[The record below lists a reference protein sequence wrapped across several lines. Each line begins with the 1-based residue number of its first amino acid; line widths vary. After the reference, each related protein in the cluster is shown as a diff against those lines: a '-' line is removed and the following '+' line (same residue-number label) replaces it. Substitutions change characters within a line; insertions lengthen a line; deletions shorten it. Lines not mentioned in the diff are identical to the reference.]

1 MVSEELSIK
10 HQSLI
15 YKAQKSIL
23 AHGKDVKAI
32 LEVLGKLSLDLFN
45 KEGFSVL
52 SYDFAA
58 QMTRPI
64 YKQGFKEETLN
75 HLAEEFTKLKVEK
88 KPIVREQI
96 VDPDAG
102 KINLV
107 PIGDEE
113 DIYGQIIFADSED
126 ANKVAV
132 TEFIELATASLGTF
146 LGVGLLQLHLE
157 EMAALIEVSHVV
169 SSTLDLRELLTKIM
183 KTATKVMRCETS
195 TVYLVDEATNELY
208 FSIVQGD
215 SNVGAKLK
223 EIRLPMGTGLAGWCA
238 QNNAPVM
245 VPDTDKDP
253 RFFKGADKKSGF
265 VTRSMI
271 CVPMCL
277 KEKVIGVLQVLNRTG
292 DIPFNDHDLE
302 TLKAVAT
309 QAVSAIE
316 NARLYENIQ
325 KIYLS
330 TIEVLA
336 TAIDAKDPY
345 TRGHS
350 RRVTLYSV
358 AIAEQLGLSPKEIE
372 NIRYAGL
379 LHDVGKIGI
388 SDSIIRKPG
397 RLTDEEYGIIKT
409 HPAIGARILRPVE
422 FLADKIPGVL
432 HHHEYYDGR
441 GYPDHLSGEDIPLA
455 GRIICVADCFD
466 AMTTNR
472 PYRKGLSVNTVIGE
486 LNKLSGKQFD
496 PVCVKAFLSAF
507 EAKIS
512 QYFEPIEG
520 SEDNDM
526 ALKPEEMGTTEEP
539 EKIQKD
545 KQPYPPIS
553 CDSDKKEEKKL
564 ESQPYPPINCD
575 SDKKEEKK
583 LESQPYPPINC
594 DSDKK
599 EEKKLE
605 SQPYPPINCDCD
617 KKDNK

>member
-1 MVSEELSIK
+1 MSEELSIK
-10 HQSLI
+10 HQGLI
-15 YKAQKSIL
+15 YQAQKSIL

-45 KEGFSVL
+45 KEGFAVL

-88 KPIVREQI
+88 KPIVRNQI
-96 VDPDAG
+96 VDAEAG
-102 KINLV
+102 KINLI

-113 DIYGQIIFADSED
+113 DIYGQIVFVDSESAD
-126 ANKVAV
+126 KAAV
-132 TEFIELATASLGTF
+132 NEFIEVATASLGTF

-215 SNVGAKLK
+215 SKVGAKLK

-466 AMTTNR
+466 AM
-472 PYRKGLSVNTVIGE
+472 
-486 LNKLSGKQFD
+486 
-496 PVCVKAFLSAF
+496 
-507 EAKIS
+507 
-512 QYFEPIEG
+512 
-520 SEDNDM
+520 
-526 ALKPEEMGTTEEP
+526 
-539 EKIQKD
+539 
-545 KQPYPPIS
+545 
-553 CDSDKKEEKKL
+553 
-564 ESQPYPPINCD
+564 
-575 SDKKEEKK
+575 
-583 LESQPYPPINC
+583 
-594 DSDKK
+594 
-599 EEKKLE
+599 
-605 SQPYPPINCDCD
+605 
-617 KKDNK
+617 

>member
-1 MVSEELSIK
+1 MAEELSII

-23 AHGKDVKAI
+23 ASGKDVKAI
-32 LEVLGKLSLDLFN
+32 LGILGKLSSELFK
-45 KEGFSVL
+45 KEGFAVL
-52 SYDFAA
+52 FYDYAA
-58 QMTRPI
+58 QVTRARFNL
-64 YKQGFKEETLN
+64 GFTEEILN
-75 HLAEEFTKLKVEK
+75 RRCEEFTRLKLDK
-88 KPIVREQI
+88 KPIVRNVTNDENSECQHLIPVGDGDDVYGLI
-96 VDPDAG
+96 VLSQDKDTNETVL
-102 KINLV
+102 K
-107 PIGDEE
+107 
-113 DIYGQIIFADSED
+113 
-126 ANKVAV
+126 
-132 TEFIELATASLGTF
+132 EFEELATTALGTF
-146 LGVGLLQLHLE
+146 LGVELVQLHLE
-157 EMAALIEVSHVV
+157 EMAALLEVSHVV
-169 SSTLDLRELLTKIM
+169 SSTLDLKELLTKIM

-215 SNVGAKLK
+215 AKVGAKLK

-245 VPDTDKDP
+245 VPDADKDP

-292 DIPFNDHDLE
+292 EIPFNDHDLE

-325 KIYLS
+325 KVYLS

-358 AIAEQLGLSPKEIE
+358 AIAEQLGLPAKEIE
-372 NIRYAGL
+372 SIKYAGL

-409 HPAIGARILRPVE
+409 HPAIGAKILRPVE
-422 FLADKIPGVL
+422 FLADKVPGVL

-441 GYPDHLSGEDIPLA
+441 GYPDHLTGENIPLA

-472 PYRKGLSVNTVIGE
+472 PYRKGLSVNTVVAE
-486 LNKLSGKQFD
+486 LKKLSGKQFD
-496 PVCVKAFLSAF
+496 PICVEAFLQAF
-507 EAKIS
+507 DAKIS

-520 SEDNDM
+520 TEGDM
-526 ALKPEEMGTTEEP
+526 ALKPEEMGTAEEP

-545 KQPYPPIS
+545 TQPYPPIS
-553 CDSDKKEEKKL
+553 CDSDKKKEDKPS
-564 ESQPYPPINCD
+564 SQPYPPINCD
-575 SDKKEEKK
+575 EDKKKEDKPS
-583 LESQPYPPINC
+583 SQPYPPINC
-594 DSDKK
+594 DEDKKK
-599 EEKKLE
+599 EEKPS
-605 SQPYPPINCDCD
+605 SQPYPPIKCDED
-617 KKDNK
+617 KK